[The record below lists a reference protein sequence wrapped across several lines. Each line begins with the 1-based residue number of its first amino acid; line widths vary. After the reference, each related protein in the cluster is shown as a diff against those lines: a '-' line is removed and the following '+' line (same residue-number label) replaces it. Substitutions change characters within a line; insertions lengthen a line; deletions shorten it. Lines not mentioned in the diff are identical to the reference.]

1 MIFLTHIILNGEIKI
16 IKKLIKY
23 LYEKKFKT
31 KYNLIKLIHK
41 FSELNII
48 NSNSIPILETVINA
62 EQIKAKDIMIP
73 RISIDFININD
84 NIDKIINKII
94 VTRHSR
100 FPVID
105 GDLGNVIGILH
116 TKDLFSIIKMQ
127 ESFNLI
133 DLVRDAYFVS
143 NLKQIDEL
151 MFEMRARQNH
161 MAIVVDEFTNIVGLI
176 TLELIVE
183 QFLGEIE
190 DEHDSVDGERNILYI
205 EENQYRVKGHCK
217 LNNLN
222 NILNIKWNDDIV
234 ETVNGYLIKKFKR
247 IPHIGEKII
256 LDGVELE
263 IINSD
268 SRKINLLKITKKNKN
283 K

>member
-1 MIFLTHIILNGEIKI
+1 MVMERF
-16 IKKLIKY
+16 IKY
-23 LYEKKFKT
+23 LYEKKFKN
-31 KYNLIKLIHK
+31 KYDLIKILHK
-41 FSELNII
+41 FNSLNII
-48 NSNSIPILETVINA
+48 KFDSVSILETIINA

-84 NIDKIINKII
+84 NIDNIINKII
-94 VTRHSR
+94 LTRHSR

-105 GDLGNVIGILH
+105 GELGNVIGILH
-116 TKDLFSIIKMQ
+116 TKDLFSIVKTK
-127 ESFNLI
+127 ENFNLI

-143 NLKQIDEL
+143 NLKPIDEL
-151 MFEMRARQNH
+151 MFEMRTRQNH

-190 DEHDSVDGERNILYI
+190 DEHDSIDGERNII
-205 EENQYRVKGHCK
+205 FIDENQYRVKGHCK

-222 NILNIKWNDDIV
+222 NVLNLKWKDEIV
-234 ETVNGYLIKKFKR
+234 ETVNGYLIKKLKK
-247 IPHIGEKII
+247 IPRIGEII
-256 LDGVELE
+256 VLDDVELE
-263 IINSD
+263 IINAD
-268 SRKINLLKITKKNKN
+268 SRKINLLQITKKKN